1 LSGED
6 NNVPNH
12 QMLMKNPQILIVDDE
27 EKIRKVLTR
36 LLEDEDYRVKSV
48 ENGQKAIA
56 ILHSYKPDVVLMD
69 QNMPGLNGIEALV
82 TIKEKN
88 PFLTV
93 IIITAHGEVSLAV
106 DAIKKG
112 AYDYLEKP
120 FDNDKLLLLIKR
132 AIDHQ
137 RLTVEISNLKR
148 KLGEQKSFESIIGTD
163 EKMKK
168 VIEQAKCVADTDT
181 TVLIQGESGVGKE
194 IIANAIHQTSRRK
207 EGPFVVVNCGA
218 IPLSL
223 IESELFGHEKGSF
236 TDAKETKPGK
246 FEQANGGTLFL
257 DELGELPLDAQV
269 KLLRVLEDK
278 KITRVGGIK
287 PIPVNVRILSATN
300 NNLEE
305 RVQKGSFRLDLY
317 YRLNIFPIQIPPL
330 RERRADIPLFIE
342 YFINMFNCELDL
354 HVKNMSGEA
363 VDQLLNYKWPGNIRD
378 LQNAIQSAMI
388 LCKEGTITREHLPMR
403 IKGYPLLD
411 GNKPE
416 FDSGLDENLKS
427 INSKLEKEL
436 IIEALNKCN
445 YNRTEAANRLKISRK
460 TLFNKMKQY
469 NL

>member
-1 LSGED
+1 
-6 NNVPNH
+6 
-12 QMLMKNPQILIVDDE
+12 MKNPQILIVDDE

-56 ILHSYKPDVVLMD
+56 ILNSYKPEIILMD
-69 QNMPGLNGIEALV
+69 QNMPGLNGIDAMV
-82 TIKEKN
+82 TIKDKH
-88 PFLTV
+88 PSITV

-137 RLTVEISNLKR
+137 KLTGEISDLKR
-148 KLGEQKSFESIIGTD
+148 KLSAQKSFETIIGAN

-168 VIEQAKCVADTDT
+168 VIDQAKCVADTDT

-194 IIANAIHQTSRRK
+194 VIANAIHQASRRK
-207 EGPFVVVNCGA
+207 DKPFVAVNCGA

-287 PIPVNVRILSATN
+287 PIPVDVRILSATN

-305 RVQKGSFRLDLY
+305 RVQKGNFRLDLY

-330 RERRADIPLFIE
+330 RERKDDIPLFIE
-342 YFINMFNCELDL
+342 YFINKFNGELGL
-354 HVKNMSGEA
+354 HVKNMSKQA
-363 VDQLLNYKWPGNIRD
+363 MDQLLNYSWPGNIRD
-378 LQNAIQSAMI
+378 LQNAIHSAMI
-388 LCKEGTITREHLPMR
+388 LCREETITSAHLPMR
-403 IKGYPLLD
+403 IKGYPVID
-411 GNKPE
+411 GNKVE

-427 INSKLEKEL
+427 INSKLEKDL

-445 YNRTEAANRLKISRK
+445 YNRTEAANLLKISRK
-460 TLFNKMKQY
+460 TLFNKMKQH

>member
-1 LSGED
+1 
-6 NNVPNH
+6 
-12 QMLMKNPQILIVDDE
+12 MKNPQILIVDDE

-69 QNMPGLNGIEALV
+69 QNMPGLNGIDTLE
-82 TIKEKN
+82 TIKKKN
-88 PFLTV
+88 PYLTV

-137 RLTVEISNLKR
+137 RLTLEISDLKR
-148 KLGEQKSFESIIGTD
+148 KLAEQKSFDSIIGTND
-163 EKMKK
+163 KMKK
-168 VIEQAKCVADTDT
+168 LIEQAKSVADTDT

-207 EGPFVVVNCGA
+207 DGPFVAVNCGA

-287 PIPVNVRILSATN
+287 PFPVNVRILSATN
-300 NNLEE
+300 KNLEE

-330 RERRADIPLFIE
+330 RERKEDIPLFIE
-342 YFINMFNCELDL
+342 YFINMFNSELGL
-354 HVKNMSGEA
+354 NIKNISKEA
-363 VDQLLNYKWPGNIRD
+363 VDQLINYNWPGNIRD

-388 LCKEGTITREHLPMR
+388 LCKEGIITREHLPLR
-403 IKGYPLLD
+403 IKGYPGLD
-411 GNKPE
+411 GTKAE

-427 INSKLEKEL
+427 INSKLEKGL

-445 YNRTEAANRLKISRK
+445 YNRAETANLLKISRK
-460 TLFNKMKQY
+460 TLFNKMKQH

>member
-1 LSGED
+1 
-6 NNVPNH
+6 
-12 QMLMKNPQILIVDDE
+12 MKNIRILIVDDE

-56 ILHSYKPDVVLMD
+56 ILPSYRPDIILMD
-69 QNMPGLNGIEALV
+69 QNMPGLNGIDALV

-88 PFLTV
+88 SSSIV

-132 AIDHQ
+132 AIDHH
-137 RLTVEISNLKR
+137 RLTAEISDLKQ
-148 KLGEQKSFESIIGTD
+148 KLTEQKSFESVIGTD

-181 TVLIQGESGVGKE
+181 SVLIQGESGVGKE
-194 IIANAIHQTSRRK
+194 VIANAIHQISRRR
-207 EGPFVVVNCGA
+207 EEPFVAVNCGA

-278 KITRVGGIK
+278 KVTRVGGIK
-287 PIPVNVRILSATN
+287 PIAIDVRILSATN
-300 NNLEE
+300 KNLEE
-305 RVQKGSFRLDLY
+305 RVQKSTFRLDLY

-330 RERRADIPLFIE
+330 RERREDIPLFIE
-342 YFINMFNCELDL
+342 HFINKFNRELGL
-354 HVKNMSGEA
+354 HVKNVSKQA
-363 VDQLLNYKWPGNIRD
+363 VDQLLNYNWPGNIRD

-388 LCKEGTITREHLPMR
+388 QCKEGTITSEYLPMR
-403 IKGYPLLD
+403 IKGYAGID
-411 GNKPE
+411 GATFD
-416 FDSGLDENLKS
+416 FDSGFDKNLKS

-436 IIEALNKCN
+436 IIEALSKCN
-445 YNRTEAANRLKISRK
+445 YNRTSAANLLKISRK

>member
-1 LSGED
+1 
-6 NNVPNH
+6 
-12 QMLMKNPQILIVDDE
+12 MKKTQILIVDDE
-27 EKIRKVLTR
+27 DTIRKVLTS

-56 ILHSYKPDVVLMD
+56 LLSNFKPDLILMD
-69 QNMPGLNGIEALV
+69 QNMPGMSGLDALAV
-82 TIKEKN
+82 IKEKY
-88 PFLTV
+88 PLITV

-132 AIDHQ
+132 AINHQ
-137 RLTVEISNLKR
+137 MLTEELSSLKQ
-148 KLGEQKSFESIIGTD
+148 KLTGQKSFESIIGAN

-168 VIEQAKCVADTDT
+168 VVEQAKCVADTDT

-194 IIANAIHQTSRRK
+194 VIANAIHQSSRRVK
-207 EGPFVVVNCGA
+207 GPFVAVNCGA

-257 DELGELPLDAQV
+257 DELGDLPLDAQV
-269 KLLRVLEDK
+269 KLLRVLEEK

-287 PIPVNVRILSATN
+287 PIPVDVRILSATN

-305 RVQKGSFRLDLY
+305 KVQKGTFRLDLY
-317 YRLNIFPIQIPPL
+317 YRLNIFPIHIPPL
-330 RERRADIPLFIE
+330 RERKDDIPLFVE
-342 YFINMFNCELDL
+342 YFIHKINCELGL
-354 HVKNMSGEA
+354 HIQTMSKQA
-363 VDQLLNYKWPGNIRD
+363 MDQFLNYNWPGNIRD
-378 LQNAIQSAMI
+378 LQNAMQSAMI
-388 LCKEGTITREHLPMR
+388 LCREGIITTEHLPMR
-403 IKGYPLLD
+403 INGYPAIERT
-411 GNKPE
+411 NHE
-416 FDSGLDENLKS
+416 FDSGLDDNLKS
-427 INSKLEKEL
+427 IQSKLEKEL
-436 IIEALNKCN
+436 IVEALNKCN
-445 YNRTEAANRLKISRK
+445 YNRTEAADLLKISRK